1 MSVTIDKEKEVKMAL
16 SKFSLDG
23 KVAIVTGAAGI
34 KGIGRATAVAF
45 AEAGA
50 NVAVCDINSTGET
63 FDLEGTSEEVR
74 KRGRR
79 SLAIQADVTKESD
92 VANLVKQVLKEF
104 NTVDILA
111 NVAGYFV
118 VVPFQELNRE
128 QWDKAMDIN
137 LRSQFICC
145 QEVSKV
151 MIEQKSGSIIN
162 WVSLAAYKLGSA
174 SAYGIAKIGTI
185 ALTAWAA
192 RELAPYN
199 IRVNGITPGNVDT
212 DLIVHGISRFNRPTQ
227 EHEQP
232 ARIPQMPKAADP
244 SDIADVAVFLAS
256 DASRVITG
264 QVIMA
269 DGGIMLN

>member
-1 MSVTIDKEKEVKMAL
+1 MAL
-16 SKFSLDG
+16 SKFSLEG
-23 KVAIVTGAAGI
+23 RVAIVTGAGGT

-50 NVAVCDINSTGET
+50 DVAVCDINVKGET
-63 FDLEGTSEEVR
+63 FDLEDTAEEVR

-79 SLAIQADVTKESD
+79 SLAVQADVTKESD
-92 VANLVKQVLKEF
+92 VAALVKEVVKEL

-151 MIEQKSGSIIN
+151 MIEQKRGSIIN
-162 WVSLAAYKLGSA
+162 WVSLSAYKLGSA

-199 IRVNGITPGNVDT
+199 IRVNGVTPGNVNT
-212 DLIVHGISRFNRPTQ
+212 DLIAHGISSFNRPAQ
-227 EHEQP
+227 GKPEQA
-232 ARIPQMPKAADP
+232 ARMAQMPKAADP

-256 DASRVITG
+256 DASRIITG

-269 DGGIMLN
+269 DGGIMLM